1 MKKLVILGV
10 VALMAGSASAVTVQL
25 HSSNLGIGYGT
36 WSVSGTDINVW
47 ETWTANGMGVLEFNE
62 LETFQ
67 NYTVTKYITNNT
79 GNDWFSIENELLDP
93 SGDQEDIDY
102 DIVPLPWVPAGF
114 SHSND
119 MDGLSFAQGSGIPRT
134 STAFSSVFVDEMG
147 GRDFLD
153 FYSGFV
159 SGAGGEDTLS
169 FGLRDND
176 YNQPFL
182 LVQNPNFFLG
192 QPIPEPTTMI
202 LFGLGLAGVA
212 VRNRFKK

>member
-25 HSSNLGIGYGT
+25 HSSNVGIGGGS
-36 WSVSGTDINVW
+36 WNVSGTDINIW
-47 ETWTANGMGVLEFNE
+47 EDWTASGMGVLIIDE

-67 NYTVTKYITNNT
+67 NYTITKYITNNT

-93 SGDQEDIDY
+93 AGDQNDIDY
-102 DIVPLPWVPAGF
+102 DMVPQPWVPAGF

-119 MDGLSFAQGSGIPRT
+119 LDGLSFAQGSGIPRT
-134 STAFSSVFVDEMG
+134 STSFASVFVDELS
-147 GRDFLD
+147 GRDFID
-153 FYSGFV
+153 FYNGFV

-176 YNQPFL
+176 ANQPFL
-182 LVQNPNFFLG
+182 WAQRPNYFIG
-192 QPIPEPTTMI
+192 EPIPEPTTMI